1 MRSMTNN
8 FKLWSFAIVLAFPL
22 GMAAQ
27 KDAPILLTNPSFED
41 LPKMGETPMGWYN
54 CGKAGET
61 PPDVQPGG
69 WTVAKPA
76 NHGQTYL
83 GLVVRD
89 NETWE
94 GVGQRLSRPL
104 ESGQCYEFSLDL
116 CRAELYLSVSRVTG
130 EDVNYAVP
138 ARIRIWGGMGYCDAR
153 ELLAE
158 TSIITNTRWLT
169 FNFRFN
175 PKGNYNYLMI
185 EAYYKTPILFPTNGN
200 ILVDNASAIKPVPCN
215 PEKMPDAK
223 KPPVV
228 AKAPPKVAPNAPK
241 VTSAPK
247 VDTPARKTEIK
258 PAVATKIERK
268 IMKTGKIYRLER
280 LYFDANKYEI
290 KSECE
295 PELYSLYDFMVNNP
309 DIVIEV
315 GGHTNNAMWP
325 NEGFAE
331 ELSTNRAKAVA
342 NWLVNKGVANN
353 RVQYKGYGWKYPI
366 QPNTTPEGKKK
377 NQRVEVKILTMN
389 G

>member
-1 MRSMTNN
+1 MGNN
-8 FKLWSFAIVLAFPL
+8 LKHWCFSLVLMLPIGL
-22 GMAAQ
+22 SAQ
-27 KDAPILLTNPSFED
+27 KDAPIVLTNPSFED
-41 LPKMGETPMGWYN
+41 LPKMGETPTGWYN

-138 ARIRIWGGMGYCDAR
+138 ARVRIWGGMGYCDSR

-169 FNFRFN
+169 YNFRFN
-175 PKGNYNYLMI
+175 PKGNYTYLMI

-200 ILVDNASAIKPVPCN
+200 VLVDNASAIKPVPCN
-215 PEKMPDAK
+215 PDKMPDAK
-223 KPPVV
+223 KPPVA
-228 AKAPPKVAPNAPK
+228 AKAPPKITPTAPR
-241 VTSAPK
+241 VTAAPK
-247 VDTPARKTEIK
+247 VDTPSRKVEPK
-258 PAVATKIERK
+258 PAAVTKIERK
-268 IMKTGKIYRLER
+268 VMKTGKIYRLER

-290 KSECE
+290 KPESE
-295 PELYSLYDFMVNNP
+295 PELTSLYDFLIDNP
-309 DIVIEV
+309 DVVIEV

-325 NEGFAE
+325 NEAFAE

-342 NWLVNKGVANN
+342 NWLVGKGVTSN

>member
-1 MRSMTNN
+1 MRNE
-8 FKLWSFAIVLAFPL
+8 FKLWCFSLVLAFPFGL
-22 GMAAQ
+22 AAQ
-27 KDAPILLTNPSFED
+27 KDTPILLNNPSFED
-41 LPKMGETPMGWYN
+41 LPKMGETPTGWYN

-138 ARIRIWGGMGYCDAR
+138 ARVRIWGGMGYCDAR

-158 TSIITNTRWLT
+158 TSIVTNTRWLT

-175 PKGNYNYLMI
+175 PKGNYTYLMI

-200 ILVDNASAIKPVPCN
+200 ILVDNASPIKPVMCN
-215 PEKMPDAK
+215 PEKMPEAK

-228 AKAPPKVAPNAPK
+228 AKGPPKVSPNAPK

-247 VDTPARKTEIK
+247 VDTPARKTEPK
-258 PAVATKIERK
+258 PPVATKIERK
-268 IMKTGKIYRLER
+268 VMKTGKIYRLER

-290 KSECE
+290 KPESE
-295 PELYSLYDFMVNNP
+295 PELYALYDFLANNP
-309 DIVIEV
+309 DVVIEV

-325 NEGFAE
+325 NEGFAQ

-342 NWLVNKGVANN
+342 NWLVGKGVTND

-377 NQRVEVKILTMN
+377 NQRVEVKVLTMN

>member
-1 MRSMTNN
+1 MRNSFKPWCFSLLLALPFGMVAQMT
-8 FKLWSFAIVLAFPL
+8 
-22 GMAAQ
+22 Q
-27 KDAPILLTNPSFED
+27 KDAPIVLTNPSFED
-41 LPKMGETPMGWYN
+41 LPKMGETPTGWYN

-69 WTVAKPA
+69 WTVTKPA

-94 GVGQRLSRPL
+94 AVGQRLSRPL

-130 EDVNYAVP
+130 EDVNYVTP
-138 ARIRIWGGMGYCDAR
+138 ARVRIWGGMGYCDSR

-158 TSIITNTRWLT
+158 TSIISNSRWLT

-185 EAYYKTPILFPTNGN
+185 EAYYRTPILFPTNGN
-200 ILVDNASAIKPVPCN
+200 ILIDNASAIKPVQCN
-215 PEKMPDAK
+215 PDKMPDAK
-223 KPPVV
+223 KPAVV
-228 AKAPPKVAPNAPK
+228 AKAPPKVSANAPK

-247 VDTPARKTEIK
+247 VDTPARKTDPK
-258 PAVATKIERK
+258 PPTVARIERK
-268 IMKTGKIYRLER
+268 VMKTGKIYRLER

-290 KSECE
+290 KPESE
-295 PELYSLYDFMVNNP
+295 PELTSLYDFLATNP
-309 DIVIEV
+309 DVVIEV

-325 NEGFAE
+325 NEAFAE

-342 NWLVNKGVANN
+342 NWLVGKGVSSD
-353 RVQYKGYGWKYPI
+353 RVQYKGYGWKYPV

>member
-1 MRSMTNN
+1 
-8 FKLWSFAIVLAFPL
+8 
-22 GMAAQ
+22 MAAQ
-27 KDAPILLTNPSFED
+27 KDTPILLNNPSFED
-41 LPKMGETPMGWYN
+41 LPKMGETPTGWYN

-138 ARIRIWGGMGYCDAR
+138 ARVRIWGGMGYCDSR

-175 PKGNYNYLMI
+175 PKGNYTYLMI

-200 ILVDNASAIKPVPCN
+200 ILVDNASAIKPVMCN

-228 AKAPPKVAPNAPK
+228 AKGPPKVSPNAPK

-247 VDTPARKTEIK
+247 VDTPARKTDPK
-258 PAVATKIERK
+258 PPVAAKIERK
-268 IMKTGKIYRLER
+268 VMKTGKIYRLER

-290 KSECE
+290 KSESE
-295 PELYSLYDFMVNNP
+295 PELYALYDFLASNP
-309 DIVIEV
+309 DVVIEV

-325 NEGFAE
+325 NEGFAQ

-342 NWLVNKGVANN
+342 NWLVGKGVAND